1 VRDIL
6 KNRQVFLNAATTF
19 AQVIGSAAA
28 LFFLYRFLIRTI
40 GIEELGIWSLVLAT
54 TSVVTLANQGFSA
67 SIVKFVAKYA
77 AWNRAEDVSVLIQ
90 TVVISMG
97 LALGAFSLVLYPA
110 AKCILQA
117 VIPTSLFGE
126 ALAILPYAFVTLW
139 LNVVGGIFL
148 AGLAGYELI
157 TRKNYVLFGSAILYW
172 GLCIAFVPR
181 YGLLGLAYA
190 QLAQALLALAVVW
203 ILLRRI
209 NPYLPVFPYR
219 WNHAFFREMFKYGA
233 TFQCITAAQALREPV
248 TKTLL
253 AKFGGLAFTGFYDV
267 AARWIF
273 TFRELLAQS
282 NLVLVPTISNLKE
295 RNPSSIAMVYR
306 ESYRVIFFLA
316 LPTFS
321 FLIAISPLVSRVW
334 FGHYEPVFVGFVALL
349 GAGWLV
355 NVLSSPAYTID
366 LGTGNLRWVLIGCSA
381 TGILNLGLGFLAGK
395 WLGGTAVVAASVFSL
410 GLGYV
415 VVVAAYHIQNAVRFC
430 QLLPKESIVIVLS
443 SLAGILIFLPF
454 LSDASEKSIFSVRP
468 ISGLFFALLT
478 MIFFPMW
485 IHPMRKRLTRW
496 VFSLWPASISSNV
509 L

>member
-1 VRDIL
+1 M

-19 AQVIGSAAA
+19 VQVIGSAVA

-40 GIEELGIWSLVLAT
+40 GIEQLGIWSLVLAT

-90 TVVISMG
+90 TAVISMG
-97 LALGAFSLVLYPA
+97 FALAAFSLVLYPA
-110 AKCILQA
+110 AKWILKVVMPA
-117 VIPTSLFGE
+117 GMLKE

-139 LNVVGGIFL
+139 LNVVGGLFL

-157 TRKNYVLFGSAILYW
+157 TRKNYVLFGSAVIYW
-172 GLCIAFVPR
+172 GLCIAVVPR

-190 QLAQALLALAVVW
+190 QLAQAILAFVVVW
-203 ILLRRI
+203 VLLRRV
-209 NPYLPVFPYR
+209 NPHLPVLPHHWDR
-219 WNHAFFREMFKYGA
+219 IFFREMFEYGA

-267 AARWIF
+267 ASRWIF
-273 TFRELLAQS
+273 TFREVLAQS

-295 RNPSSIAMVYR
+295 RNPSSMAIVYR
-306 ESYRVIFFLA
+306 DSYRLIFFLA
-316 LPTFS
+316 IPTFS
-321 FLIAISPLVSRVW
+321 FLIAIGPLISQIW
-334 FGHYEPVFVGFVALL
+334 FGRYEPVFVEFVALM

-355 NVLSSPAYTID
+355 NVLSNPAYTID

-395 WLGGTAVVAASVFSL
+395 YFGGTAVVAASVFSL
-410 GLGYV
+410 ALGYIV
-415 VVVAAYHIQNAVRFC
+415 IVAAYHIQNGVRFSN
-430 QLLPKESIVIVLS
+430 LLPKESIAIVLS
-443 SLAGILIFLPF
+443 SLAGVLIFLPF
-454 LSDASEKSIFSVRP
+454 LSEASAKSIFSVRP
-468 ISGLFFALLT
+468 MSGLFFALLT
-478 MIFFPMW
+478 MIFLPMW

-496 VFSLWPASISSNV
+496 VFSLWPANISSNV
-509 L
+509 T